1 MNHIK
6 ARNAAITAGLAL
18 TMTLGS
24 LPTAA
29 IADVVKGSDTAQ
41 AQAAAQ
47 VNKVTINYH
56 TGWSEVP
63 MGLERGGQMLD
74 PTKSPSAPEG
84 KVFDGWYL
92 DEGYTKKAT
101 SENVFDGVTSETQ
114 TVDVYAKWVD
124 PKPEVTQA
132 YVTYHYENGSS
143 FDGGTIAAGGSF
155 QAPTTPA
162 EGETYEYYL
171 DADFKTPA
179 TVDTALAAAKD
190 VDGSYYVDVYVKA
203 VKDAQPEV
211 TKVEVTYHYVGGT
224 TWDNTLNK
232 GDELSTPVVPEGKV
246 LDGFYADASYTTKVT
261 ADDVFKSATLEN
273 GVYTYDV
280 YVKFN
285 DVAPVAVGVT
295 YLNADGSTIF
305 GTGYNGTLADEATAV
320 ANGMKVP
327 AGKKFVGWVEPETGK
342 AITEESFNDF
352 VKTDS
357 STGAKYVRLQA
368 SFEDVQTERVVLFTA
383 FPGTLNGNVIVS
395 ASANAD
401 GSVADPGAPTREGYT
416 FAGWSYD
423 QAGTDKADLTKPLLF
438 NGNQKSVTLYAQWT
452 KDETPAKQT
461 TEIVYN
467 AGLTGVANSLYQKT
481 FTEGDELDAV
491 PDDWKA
497 AAEAQ
502 GKVFVGWYFAD
513 GAEATAKNVFD
524 YKGDNGYTIVTAKW
538 ADAEKPSTDVT
549 VTYHIWDE
557 WGITPHAVLK
567 DGGDLVPLDFFGF
580 KAPEGQKFEGWTLAD
595 GTAATPES
603 VRAAAKDGKADVYAK
618 FVDTNPKATT
628 NVVYNVN
635 LKGVPNPS
643 YQVEFV
649 EGAQLDDVPA
659 TWKDAAADQ
668 HKTFAGWFFED
679 GTEATAENVFER
691 SQNGYVQ
698 LFAHWDDETHNS
710 VLFVANGGVN
720 FDGSQTMSIAAQRDN
735 TVPKPQDPTREG
747 YEFVGWSYDQAGTDM
762 ANLDEPLRFN
772 GSDHVT
778 LFAQWKVTTFSVR
791 FWGFKPG
798 ATETAFDV
806 TVDNYAEGDSVTAP
820 ANLEVPVGYHVSGW
834 IVNGDLENV
843 LPADLEGYTVSGN
856 TDLQALFEK
865 DETPAAKVT
874 VIYEDDTHQ
883 PAQTWQQDFD
893 GTLFDGNTLSAE
905 GEQFDGWY
913 TEDGKLVTPENAA
926 VLANNGILKVTGRWS
941 TTAQKYSVRFFGYK
955 PGQQSAEIQFDVTQG
970 NYAKGDSVATPDLA
984 GMQVEGYTLTGWLDL
999 NTWKEYDANLTGFT
1013 VSGDTQLQALY
1024 TKNET
1029 PAAKVQVEYL
1039 DAEGLIPA
1047 QIQDFDGTF
1056 LDGSAYNT
1064 ADKAFAGWFYEDG
1077 TEATADNYDEHAV
1090 SSDNGDKVAVVW
1102 AKWQTTAQKYSVH
1115 YLATGDNDVIIFDMT
1130 VSGYAKGDG
1139 VAVPD
1144 LPARPGYVLVG
1155 WVDQNLNEY
1164 KADLSDFTVQGN
1176 TTLLAKYQKD
1186 PNYNMQAITVHYV
1199 DQEGNELL
1207 PSVDATLRL
1216 GSQFGS
1222 LIAPKSIEGYTYV
1235 GTTGTYGEY
1244 TESSQV
1250 TSVDGVENVYVTYKK
1265 DEVAATKQ
1273 NVVVKY
1279 VDQDGNEIAPS
1290 KSQELEVGTAFGDVL
1305 SAPSIDGYDY
1315 VATYSDQLGEL
1326 SGQSVVTD
1334 MKGEDLVVY
1343 VKYQKQGVPV
1353 AKTHKVTFVDKYND
1367 TKSVVEVKD
1376 GEAVAKPSDPSYDNY
1391 TFAGWSSDAKTYV
1404 EYDFSTPVTEDITLY
1419 ASYSKNADT
1428 KPAEPTAPENKQEE
1442 TKKESEKESKA
1453 LPQTGDVTPVAG
1465 IAGAGVLGAL
1475 AAFVGAFLK
1484 RRQN

>member
-1 MNHIK
+1 MNFIK

-18 TMTLGS
+18 SMTFGS

-29 IADVVKGSDTAQ
+29 IAEAAKGADTTQ
-41 AQAAAQ
+41 SQNAAAQQ
-47 VNKVTINYH
+47 VNKVTVNYH
-56 TGWSEVP
+56 TGWSEAP
-63 MGLERGGQMLD
+63 MGLERGDKLLD
-74 PTKSPSAPEG
+74 PTKSPSAPKG

-101 SENVFDGVTSETQ
+101 SENVFNGVTSETQ
-114 TVDVYAKWVD
+114 TVDVYAKWID
-124 PKPEVTQA
+124 PVAKDVT
-132 YVTYHYENGSS
+132 VTYHISDELGVTPTAVLK
-143 FDGGTIAAGGSF
+143 DGGELATLDQFGF
-155 QAPTTPA
+155 TTPA
-162 EGETYEYYL
+162 DKKFAGWTL
-171 DADFKTPA
+171 KDGTAATPEN
-179 TVDTALAAAKD
+179 VRAAAKD
-190 VDGSYYVDVYVKA
+190 GKADVYAKFV
-203 VKDAQPEV
+203 DAQPEV
-211 TKVEVTYHYVGGT
+211 TKVEVTYHYVTGS

-246 LDGFYADASYTTKVT
+246 LDGYYADANYTTKVT
-261 ADDVFKSATLEN
+261 AKDVFENATLKD
-273 GVYTYDV
+273 GKYVYDV

-327 AGKKFVGWVEPETGK
+327 AGKKFAGWVEPETGK
-342 AITEESFNDF
+342 VITEESFNDF
-352 VKTDS
+352 VKTEPA
-357 STGAKYVRLQA
+357 TGAKYVRLQA
-368 SFEDVQTERVVLFTA
+368 SFKDVQTERVVLFTA
-383 FPGTLNGNVIVS
+383 YPGTLDGQLFVK
-395 ASANAD
+395 ATANAD
-401 GSVADPGAPTREGYT
+401 GSVTDPGTPTREGYT
-416 FAGWSYD
+416 FAGWTYD
-423 QAGTDKADLTKPLLF
+423 KAGNSPADLTKPLRF
-438 NGNQKSVTLYAQWT
+438 NGNQQSVTLFAQWN
-452 KDETPAKQT
+452 KNETPAKQT
-461 TEIVYN
+461 TELVYN
-467 AGLTGVANSLYQKT
+467 AGINGVANSLYQKT
-481 FTEGDELDAV
+481 FTEGDKLDTV

-497 AAEAQ
+497 AAESQ

-513 GAEATAKNVFD
+513 GTEATAKNVFD

-538 ADAEKPSTDVT
+538 ADAEQPSTDVT
-549 VTYHIWDE
+549 VTYHINDDL
-557 WGITPHAVLK
+557 GLTPWAVLK
-567 DGGDLVPLDFFGF
+567 EGGDLVPLDFFGF
-580 KAPEGQKFEGWTLAD
+580 GAPKGQKFEGWTLAD
-595 GTAATPES
+595 GTAATPEN
-603 VRAAAKDGKADVYAK
+603 VRAVAKDGKADVYAK
-618 FVDTNPKATT
+618 FVDTNPKAKT

-635 LKGVPNPS
+635 LKGVANPS

-649 EGAQLDDVPA
+649 QGGKLDDVPA

-679 GTEATAENVFER
+679 GTQATAENVFER
-691 SQNGYVQ
+691 AQNGYVQ

-747 YEFVGWSYDQAGTDM
+747 YTFVGWSYDQAGKNM
-762 ANLDEPLRFN
+762 ANLDEPLNFN

-778 LFAQWKVTTFSVR
+778 LFAQWKATTFSVR

-798 ATETAFDV
+798 TTEIAYDK
-806 TVDNYAEGDSVTAP
+806 TVGDYAEGDSVKAP
-820 ANLEVPVGYHVSGW
+820 ADLSVPGYHVSGW
-834 IVNGDLENV
+834 VLNGDLENV
-843 LPADLEGYTVSGN
+843 LPADLAGFKVSGD

-874 VIYEDDTHQ
+874 VIYEDNTHQ

-893 GTLFDGNTLSAE
+893 GTLFDGDTLSAK
-905 GEQFDGWY
+905 GEQFEGWY

-926 VLANNGILKVTGRWS
+926 VLANNGILKVTGRWT

-984 GMQVEGYTLTGWLDL
+984 EMQVKGYTLSGWLDL

-1064 ADKAFAGWFYEDG
+1064 ADKSFAGWFYEDG
-1077 TEATADNYDEHAV
+1077 TQATADNYDEHAV
-1090 SSDNGDKVAVVW
+1090 SNGNGDKVAVVW

-1115 YLATGDNDVIIFDMT
+1115 FVATGDDDVITFDKT

-1155 WVDQNLNEY
+1155 WVDQDLNEY

-1199 DQEGNELL
+1199 DQEGKELA
-1207 PSVDATLRL
+1207 PSVDASLPL

-1244 TESSQV
+1244 TENSQV

-1265 DEVAATKQ
+1265 DEVPATKQ

-1279 VDQDGNEIAPS
+1279 VDQAGNEIAPS
-1290 KSQELEVGTAFGDVL
+1290 KSQELEVGTTFGDVL
-1305 SAPSIDGYDY
+1305 AAPSIDGYDY

-1326 SGQSVVTD
+1326 GSQSVVTD

-1343 VKYQKQGVPV
+1343 VKYQKQGVPA
-1353 AKTHKVTFVDKYND
+1353 AKTHTVTFVDKYND
-1367 TKSVVEVKD
+1367 TKSTVEVKD
-1376 GEAVAKPSDPSYDNY
+1376 GEVVAKPSDPSYAEC
-1391 TFAGWSSDAKTYV
+1391 TFAGWSTDAQTFV
-1404 EYDFSTPVTEDITLY
+1404 EYDFTTPVTEDITLY
-1419 ASYSKNADT
+1419 ASYTKNAPKNDEQT
-1428 KPAEPTAPENKQEE
+1428 TSPKAPEAKQEE
-1442 TKKESEKESKA
+1442 TKKEAKE
-1453 LPQTGDVTPVAG
+1453 LPQTNDPTSIAA
-1465 IAGAGVLGAL
+1465 IAGTGVLGSL
-1475 AAFVGAFLK
+1475 AAIAGVIFK
-1484 RRQN
+1484 RRK

>member
-778 LFAQWKVTTFSVR
+778 LFDQWKVTTFSVR

-941 TTAQKYSVRFFGYK
+941 TTAQKYSV
-955 PGQQSAEIQFDVTQG
+955 
-970 NYAKGDSVATPDLA
+970 
-984 GMQVEGYTLTGWLDL
+984 
-999 NTWKEYDANLTGFT
+999 
-1013 VSGDTQLQALY
+1013 
-1024 TKNET
+1024 
-1029 PAAKVQVEYL
+1029 
-1039 DAEGLIPA
+1039 
-1047 QIQDFDGTF
+1047 
-1056 LDGSAYNT
+1056 
-1064 ADKAFAGWFYEDG
+1064 
-1077 TEATADNYDEHAV
+1077 
-1090 SSDNGDKVAVVW
+1090 
-1102 AKWQTTAQKYSVH
+1102 H
-1115 YLATGDNDVIIFDMT
+1115 YLATGDNDVITFDMT

-1176 TTLLAKYQKD
+1176 TTLLAKYQKN